1 LAQVGFKKVCW
12 AVPSG
17 SCVALMPDYPEPNV
31 DIKKRKVPLNGREV
45 APAAWKPPQKV
56 EELYAATSGNQF
68 ASINRPTAGV
78 RTKFEYPGPKEGPFQ
93 LYSLATPNGHKV
105 GILLEELG
113 IPYDAHVV
121 NIGKGDQFSSGFVAA
136 NPNSK
141 IPAAI
146 DLEGPDGKP
155 ISLFESGSIMLYL
168 CKKHSRF
175 LGKNAREEQEV
186 MNWLF
191 WQMAGQGPMTG
202 NFGHFMVYAPDKEIG
217 ARNYGVARYGM
228 EVQRLADVLDKHL
241 EGRTYMVGDDI
252 TIADMACMP
261 WARQLFVGYNHKS
274 GVGARQFL
282 SGEKYKNIKAWVARL
297 EERPT
302 VQRGLSV
309 CAGKP
314 KPWLAQPSSKM

>member
-1 LAQVGFKKVCW
+1 
-12 AVPSG
+12 
-17 SCVALMPDYPEPNV
+17 MPDYPEPNV
-31 DIKKRKVPLNGREV
+31 DIKRRTVPLNGREV
-45 APAAWKPPQKV
+45 EKAGAVWKPPQKV
-56 EELYAATSGNQF
+56 EELYNSAYYNQGM
-68 ASINRPTAGV
+68 NRPSAGA
-78 RTKFEYPGPKEGPFQ
+78 RTQHDYSSPESGAFQ

-121 NIGKGDQFSSGFVAA
+121 NIGKGEQFSIGFVTA

-146 DLEGPDGKP
+146 DFDGPDGKP

-168 CKKHSRF
+168 CRKHNRF
-175 LGKNAREEQEV
+175 LGKNAREEQEC

-191 WQMAGQGPMTG
+191 WQVAGQGPTTG
-202 NFGHFMVYAPDKEIG
+202 NFGHFMVYAPDNEIG

-252 TIADMACMP
+252 TIADIACMP
-261 WARQLFVGYNHKS
+261 WANTIFRGMNHKS
-274 GVGARQFL
+274 GIGARQML
-282 SGEKYKNIKAWVARL
+282 SVERYKNIKVWL
-297 EERPT
+297 DMLLERPGF
-302 VQRGLSV
+302 QRGLKV
-309 CAGKP
+309 CAGVP
-314 KPWLAQPSSKM
+314 KPWLAQNPSKL

>member
-1 LAQVGFKKVCW
+1 
-12 AVPSG
+12 
-17 SCVALMPDYPEPNV
+17 MPGDFPEPNV
-31 DIKKRKVPLNGREV
+31 DIKRRNVPLNGREV
-45 APAAWKPPQKV
+45 AKTVWKPPQKV
-56 EELYAATSGNQF
+56 EELYAATAGNAF
-68 ASINRPTAGV
+68 ESMNRPTSGA
-78 RTKFEYPGPKEGPFQ
+78 RTNLEYPAAKEGQFQ

-113 IPYDAHVV
+113 IPYDAHTV
-121 NIGKGDQFSSGFVAA
+121 NIGKGEQFSTGFVAS

-146 DLEGPDGKP
+146 DLDGPDGKP

-168 CKKHSRF
+168 CKKHNRF
-175 LGKNAREEQEV
+175 LGKNAREEQEC

-202 NFGHFMVYAPDKEIG
+202 NFGHFMVYAPDNEVG

-241 EGRTYMVGDDI
+241 EGRNYLVGDDI

-261 WARQLFVGYNHKS
+261 WANMLFAGYKHKS
-274 GVGARQFL
+274 GVGARQLL
-282 SGEKYKNIKAWVARL
+282 SADKYKNVKAWVDRL
-297 EERPT
+297 LERPA
-302 VQRGLSV
+302 VQRGITV
-309 CAGKP
+309 CKGAP
-314 KPWLAQPSSKM
+314 KPWLSKM